1 MLGREM
7 REDVIQDIPVMIEQ
21 FYTPTPYSRFVND
34 GEVLIAGVGGLGCIW
49 AIEAHSRCSELSE
62 LLLIDADESSFEG
75 ANEANCL
82 YLDAGGEGRGATAL
96 PSMATHRLRN
106 GIDSISSLLDEAEV
120 LILLTAL
127 GGGWAL
133 VLREN
138 WQG

>member
-7 REDVIQDIPVMIEQ
+7 RDDVIQDIPVLIEQ
-21 FYTPTPYSRFVND
+21 FYTPTPYSRFVNA

-82 YLDAGGEGRGATAL
+82 YLDAGGEGRAVPAF
-96 PSMATHRLRN
+96 PN
-106 GIDSISSLLDEAEV
+106 GN
-120 LILLTAL
+120 T
-127 GGGWAL
+127 G
-133 VLREN
+133 
-138 WQG
+138 